1 MKKEQD
7 KYTMMT
13 TGPVKKLIIKMAVPT
28 IITMLITAVYNMADT
43 FFVGKIGNSATGAIG
58 VAFSLMALI
67 QALGF
72 LMGQGSGN
80 FISRLLGAKNQEKSE
95 VVASIGFFTT
105 FFVGVVFAI
114 IGLLSIDSV
123 IDLLGST
130 PTIKPYAKA
139 YISVIFI
146 GLPFIASSFVLN
158 NILRFQ
164 GSAFYG
170 MIGIGFGGLLNV
182 ILDPLFI
189 YAFDLGVRGAAIA
202 TVISQITS
210 FCILLYCCTKGGN
223 IKIRFKNFKPEL
235 ALYVEILKGGFP
247 SLCRQGM
254 ASIAAICLNRCARP
268 YGDPAIA
275 AMSVVT
281 RVFMFAISALLG
293 LGQGFQPVCGFNY
306 GAKKYRRVLE
316 GYFFC
321 LKVASIGL
329 LILSVTGIIFAPQ
342 IIAIFRNDDEVIEIG
357 AKALRL
363 QCIPFVLSSFIIT
376 TNMLTQTIGRAFEAT
391 LISMCRQGIFF
402 IPLVFILSACL
413 GLLGVQIV
421 QPISDICTF
430 LVALPL
436 GIRVIKDLRNKQKV
450 MDLERID

>member
-1 MKKEQD
+1 MKQEQD
-7 KYTMMT
+7 KYTLMT
-13 TGPVKKLIIKMAVPT
+13 TGPVKGLIIRMAIPT

-43 FFVGKIGNSATGAIG
+43 FFVGKLGNSATGAVG

-95 VVASIGFFTT
+95 IVAAIGFFTT
-105 FFVGVVFAI
+105 FFVGVILAV
-114 IGLLSIDSV
+114 IGLLNIDN
-123 IDLLGST
+123 ITELLGST
-130 PTIKPYAKA
+130 ETIKPFAKD

-170 MIGIGFGGLLNV
+170 MIGIGFGGLLNAV
-182 ILDPLFI
+182 LDPLLI
-189 YAFDLGVRGAAIA
+189 YVFDMGVRGAAVA

-223 IKIRFKNFKPEL
+223 IKIKFKNFKPRL
-235 ALYVEILKGGFP
+235 SLYVEILKGGFP

-254 ASIAAICLNRCARP
+254 ASIAAICLNRCAKP

-275 AMSVVT
+275 AMSIVT
-281 RVFMFAISALLG
+281 RVIMFAISALLG
-293 LGQGFQPVCGFNY
+293 FGQGFQPVCGFNY
-306 GAKKYRRVLE
+306 GARKYKRVLD

-321 LKVASIGL
+321 MKVASAGL
-329 LILSVTGIIFAPQ
+329 LLLSATGIIFAPQ
-342 IIAIFRNDDEVIEIG
+342 IISAFRDDEQVIEIG

-363 QCIPFVLSSFIIT
+363 QCIPFILSAFIVT
-376 TNMLTQTIGRAFEAT
+376 TNMLTQTIGRALEAT
-391 LISMCRQGIFF
+391 VISMCRQGIFF
-402 IPLVFILSACL
+402 IPLVFILSAQF
-413 GLLGVQIV
+413 GLLGVQII
-421 QPISDICTF
+421 QPVSDVCTF

-436 GIRVIKDLRNKQKV
+436 GIRVIRDLQSKQKAI
-450 MDLERID
+450 DIERVN